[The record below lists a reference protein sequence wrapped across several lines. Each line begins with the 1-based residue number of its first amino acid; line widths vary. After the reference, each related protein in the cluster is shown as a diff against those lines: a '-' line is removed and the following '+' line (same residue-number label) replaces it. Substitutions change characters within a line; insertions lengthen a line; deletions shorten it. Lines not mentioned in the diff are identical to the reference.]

1 MRKILLVV
9 ISVVC
14 VIICARLFPQYFGL
28 SSALKENPNPIQ
40 IVQDLPPEGS
50 IQSLFIPEGGDADE
64 ILKKH
69 PVKERMNILKMDK
82 SKFSDKGA
90 KILASYPDVTQIL
103 ISETPTGDNC
113 AFCISQCKKIQR
125 VRMASTQLSDK
136 GMKYFGSMQELK
148 DLDVSSTAVGNQ
160 GVENVS
166 AAPRLSKLNL
176 YSTKVDDGAI
186 DSILKM
192 PKLTWL
198 NLDNTGV
205 TDAGVVKLQDMKKL
219 EFLHLGRTVVTD
231 ACLPTLKQ
239 LTTLKTLHI
248 SRTKIT
254 QAGFEDLKAA
264 LPDCE
269 IVYFTDDAPESHVQ
283 KQDQGAEK

>member
-1 MRKILLVV
+1 MRKILLVI

-14 VIICARLFPQYFGL
+14 AFVCFKFFPQYFGA
-28 SSALKENPNPIQ
+28 SSGQAKNSIQ
-40 IVQDLPPEGS
+40 IVQELPPEGS
-50 IQSLFIPEGGDADE
+50 IQTLTIPANGDADE

-82 SKFSDKGA
+82 TKFTDKGA
-90 KILASYPDVTQIL
+90 ETLKSYPDVTQIL
-103 ISETPTGDNC
+103 ISETQTGDGC
-113 AFCISQCKKIQR
+113 AYCIFQCQKVQR
-125 VRMASTQLSDK
+125 VRMASTALTDK

-148 DLDVSSTAVGNQ
+148 DLDVSSTAVGNA

-186 DSILKM
+186 DAILKM

-205 TDAGVVKLQDMKKL
+205 TDEGVAKLNQMKKL
-219 EFLHLGRTVVTD
+219 EFLHLGRTVITD
-231 ACLPTLKQ
+231 ASLATLEQ

-254 QAGFEDLKAA
+254 AEGAEKLKKA

-269 IVYFTDDAPESHVQ
+269 IVYFVE
-283 KQDQGAEK
+283 EKEN